1 MQGPVLVTHHGRPRL
16 VVLSAEEF
24 ARLADDDA
32 DDAGGSNPA
41 AVAGEQVGELN
52 RDTFIANMFEG
63 FVSFDRD
70 LRVRHLNAVA
80 FASAGRDP
88 QELIGAAADS
98 PEFGEQGAVLAA
110 RLRRVLRTGEVVQFE
125 SKGVFNP
132 HRRYENRAFPF
143 QGGVAL
149 MFSQLTELLD
159 LRRGAEMYRAQ
170 TEAVDALG
178 VVSKLAVNAMGYI
191 EEANDAFCDLVGF
204 PRAQVLGA
212 RLVDFVAPPHRHGV
226 AQTLNAVMQGR
237 ADTHVG
243 AVEFLVRDQDHVAVR
258 LSVVRQTHN
267 DVCVGLAV
275 ACAPA

>member
-24 ARLADDDA
+24 ARLADDA
-32 DDAGGSNPA
+32 GGGSNPA
-41 AVAGEQVGELN
+41 TAAGEQVGELN

-63 FVSFDRD
+63 FVSFDRN

-88 QELIGAAADS
+88 QELIGASADS
-98 PEFGEQGAVLAA
+98 PEFGEQGAALAA

-125 SKGVFNP
+125 SRGVFNP
-132 HRRYENRAFPF
+132 HRHYENRAFPF

-159 LRRGAEMYRAQ
+159 LRRDAEMFRAQ
-170 TEAVDALG
+170 TQAVDALG

-204 PRAQVLGA
+204 PRAQVRGA
-212 RLVDFVAPPHRHGV
+212 RLVDFVAPPHRQDV
-226 AQTLNAVMQGR
+226 AQTLNAVMHGR

-243 AVEFLVRDQDHVAVR
+243 AIEFLVRDQDHIAVR

>member
-24 ARLADDDA
+24 ARLADS
-32 DDAGGSNPA
+32 AGGASAP
-41 AVAGEQVGELN
+41 GPIVGDQISELN
-52 RDTFIANMFEG
+52 RDTLIANMFEG

-70 LRVRHLNAVA
+70 LRVRHVNAVA
-80 FASAGRDP
+80 FASAGLDP
-88 QELIGAAADS
+88 QALIGKPVDS
-98 PEFGEQGAVLAA
+98 PEYGEQGVVLAA
-110 RLRRVLRTGEVVQFE
+110 RLRRVLRTGEVAQFE

-132 HRRYENRAFPF
+132 HRLYENRAFPF

-159 LRRGAEMYRAQ
+159 QRRDAEIYRAQ
-170 TEAVDALG
+170 TQAVDALG
-178 VVSKLAVNAMGYI
+178 VVSKLAVNAMGFV
-191 EEANDAFCDLVGF
+191 EETNDAFCDLVGF

-212 RLVDFVAPPHRHGV
+212 RLVDFVAPPHRHDF
-226 AQTLNAVMQGR
+226 AQTMNAIMQGR
-237 ADTHVG
+237 VDSHVG
-243 AVEFLVRDQDHVAVR
+243 AVDFLVHDQDQVTAR
-258 LSVVRQTHN
+258 LSAVRQTHN

>member
-24 ARLADDDA
+24 ARLADNA
-32 DDAGGSNPA
+32 GGGSNPA
-41 AVAGEQVGELN
+41 GIAGDQVSELN

-88 QELIGAAADS
+88 QELVGTAADS
-98 PEFGEQGAVLAA
+98 PEFGEQGVVLAA

-125 SKGVFNP
+125 SKGMFNP

-149 MFSQLTELLD
+149 IFSQLTELLD
-159 LRRGAEMYRAQ
+159 LRRDAEMCRAQ
-170 TEAVDALG
+170 AQAVDALAL
-178 VVSKLAVNAMGYI
+178 VSKLTVNAMGFV
-191 EEANDAFCDLVGF
+191 EEANSAFCDLVGC

-212 RLVDFVAPPHRHGV
+212 RLVDFVAPPHRHGL
-226 AQTLNAVMQGR
+226 AQTMNAVMQGQ

-243 AVEFLVRDQDHVAVR
+243 VVDFLVRDQDQVTAR
-258 LSVVRQTHN
+258 LSAVRQTHN
-267 DVCVGLAV
+267 DVCIGLAV
-275 ACAPA
+275 ACAPV